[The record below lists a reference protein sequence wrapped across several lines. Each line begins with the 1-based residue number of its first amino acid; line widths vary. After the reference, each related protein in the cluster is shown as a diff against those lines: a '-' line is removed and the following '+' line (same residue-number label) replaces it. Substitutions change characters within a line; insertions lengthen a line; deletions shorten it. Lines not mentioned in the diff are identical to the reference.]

1 MAALFVFWGQ
11 ILSISEE
18 ILIDELL
25 HTGKLNGKRRGEL
38 AELAFM
44 RKAAALG
51 FALAKPWGESDRY
64 DVVVRAGNVFS
75 RVQIKSVWSVY
86 RSRSHYRVKT
96 SSKFNAPYTAN
107 EIDFLVA
114 YIFPKD
120 TWYVF
125 PVALVENRKVLCL
138 SPECKRSKFEPYRE
152 AWKLMRPAYTE
163 NAVVGATAEADSKSA
178 AAT

>member
-1 MAALFVFWGQ
+1 M
-11 ILSISEE
+11 SISEE

-25 HTGKLNGKRRGEL
+25 HTAKLNGKRRGEL

-96 SSKFNAPYTAN
+96 SSKFNAPYTAS

-152 AWKLMRPAYTE
+152 AWKLMRPAYPE
-163 NAVVGATAEADSKSA
+163 NAVGATAEADSKSA